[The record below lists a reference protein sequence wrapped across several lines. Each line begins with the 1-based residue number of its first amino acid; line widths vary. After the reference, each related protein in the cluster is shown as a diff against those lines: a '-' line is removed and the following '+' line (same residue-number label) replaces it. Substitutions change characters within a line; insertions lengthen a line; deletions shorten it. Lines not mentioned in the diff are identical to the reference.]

1 MSENNNN
8 NRSNNVE
15 WLASDDDKA
24 LWATACKSARM
35 ASTYGVKASTTL
47 ARLAASLVLA
57 GSDLKELR
65 TAVAEDESMTAIG
78 VKAASIAAYYA
89 PLKRLAACLPAEI
102 YHELLISDKSAA
114 PGVVDRWARDASM
127 VSAKVNRAMEGL
139 AIPNR
144 ASLAAAM
151 LAAGAP
157 ALANKG
163 DANKGDANKG
173 DANKGAS
180 KDDNKGASKDDN
192 KGASKDDNKGARVS
206 YGDTLE
212 LFVDSAQALLN
223 MVTRGELSDGERRM
237 LMRNVSTVSAAF
249 DAACAIAVGK

>member
-8 NRSNNVE
+8 SSNVE

-24 LWATACKSARM
+24 LWDTARKSARM
-35 ASTYGVKASTTL
+35 ANTYGVKASTVL
-47 ARLAASLVLA
+47 ARLAASLVLE
-57 GSDLKELR
+57 GSDLKALR
-65 TAVAEDESMTAIG
+65 AAVAEDENMIAIG
-78 VKAASIAAYYA
+78 VKAASIAAYHA
-89 PLKRLAACLPAEI
+89 PLKRLATCLWADV
-102 YHELLISDKSAA
+102 YHALLISDKSAA

-127 VSAKVNRAMEGL
+127 DSAKVNRAMDGL

-144 ASLAAAM
+144 TELAAAM

-157 ALANKG
+157 VLASKSGASKG
-163 DANKGDANKG
+163 AEDKGAEDKG
-173 DANKGAS
+173 AEDKGAEDKGAS
-180 KDDNKGASKDDN
+180 ES
-192 KGASKDDNKGARVS
+192 ARAS